1 MVKQPKAILS
11 CRISPT
17 LKQEVERGAEL
28 EGLTTS
34 TYVEQLIQ
42 QQSQG
47 DHISED
53 REQEYLQRIEVLERR
68 LSEAEQTRVNYE
80 GRLDYANNELEIV
93 TEQFGQVMEALDSSV
108 DNEKKL
114 KELESA
120 LSAKEETISELKSRE
135 SFNFLY
141 GERADYSEYMENLQE
156 KYPDATKEQIII
168 GSLYAAFKNEGGL
181 VFTVTQIKNYLN
193 NL

>member
-28 EGLTTS
+28 EGVTTS
-34 TYVEQLIQ
+34 NYVEQLIQ
-42 QQSQG
+42 QQNQG

-53 REQEYLQRIEVLERR
+53 REEEYLQRIEVLERR
-68 LSEAEQTRVNYE
+68 LVAAEQMRVDYE
-80 GRLDYANNELEIV
+80 GRLDFANNELETV
-93 TEQFGQVMEALDSSV
+93 TEQFEQVMEALDASV
-108 DNEKKL
+108 DKEQKL
-114 KELESA
+114 KKLESA
-120 LSAKEETISELKSRE
+120 LSAKEEMISELKSQE
-135 SFNFLY
+135 SFDFLY
-141 GERADYSEYMENLQE
+141 GERADYSEYMETLQE
-156 KYPDATKEQIII
+156 KYPDATKEQIVI
-168 GSLYAAFKNEGGL
+168 GSLYAASENEGGF